1 MIVLIRRKYDYFKSA
16 NIVGPSPTF
25 LFGNLL
31 EIWKASHYSG
41 QLESWTRKYGKI
53 YGIFEGTL
61 PIYVVSDVDF
71 IEEVYIKQFSNFNT
85 RRPFFFLLADQE
97 KRMHLGNS
105 NAVKWRRQ
113 RHIINPIFSKA
124 KLVSMIPLIIKSI
137 DEFLDIIALYA
148 DRNVDVDVR
157 SMYTRLSMDV
167 LCRCAFSLDMNVQR
181 NFDNPFLKALNTF
194 FGVDNR
200 KLLFVKAAS
209 ILPSFVGIII
219 FRAVIR
225 FNSLILK
232 WNETFPFFQF
242 NELPYLWLLSR
253 ISGLV
258 VQARQDLGQSVR
270 VDLLHLLLNAVTDQ
284 SIIDNNRYKDD
295 KNLVNSSET
304 QSMIIN
310 KLTYDEVSG
319 NILLFF
325 LAGTETTSTGM
336 SYCTYVL
343 ANHQDI
349 QEKLQEEINLY
360 SDDTDQSSIYDTVE
374 KLIYLDMFIKEVI
387 RMYPIAAFAM
397 NRLCVE
403 DTFVGKHR
411 IKKGTIIQPDIYS
424 VHYDMDIWGPVDPYQ
439 FYPERHSTK
448 RHPAAYLSFGI
459 GPRNC
464 IGMRFAYLELKIFL
478 VRLLKTFTIFKGNTM
493 DETFRIVELTVIGP
507 ETVPIKLKRRIP
519 TI

>member
-167 LCRCAFSLDMNVQR
+167 LS
-181 NFDNPFLKALNTF
+181 
-194 FGVDNR
+194 
-200 KLLFVKAAS
+200 AS